1 MWRIAHLTSV
11 HPRHDTRIFVKQCR
25 SLAEHGYDV
34 TLVVA
39 DDKGDEYKDGVQI
52 VDVGRLPGRLNRILR
67 TTRRVFDKAV
77 ELDADIYQFHD
88 PELLTTGLKLKQL
101 GKKVIF
107 DSHEDAPK
115 QILNKPYLN
124 PTSLRL
130 LSGMMAR
137 YESFA
142 CHRFDG
148 IIAATPFIRD
158 KFLSINP
165 NTVDVNNFPLLGE
178 LHAVIAW
185 TDKRDEV
192 CFIGGIDAIR
202 GIDEVVRA
210 CALLKSPVRL
220 NLAGSFSERPL
231 EAKVKAHPGWGRV
244 NELGY
249 LDRAGVCRVLGR
261 SIAGLVTSHPIANF
275 MEGLP
280 VKMFEYM
287 AAAIPVIASNI
298 PLWREIVEG
307 NDCGLCVD
315 PYDPAAIANA
325 IDYLALNPDVARR
338 MGENGRQ
345 AVMQRYN
352 WPAQVAKLT
361 NFYGAISNDQ

>member
-1 MWRIAHLTSV
+1 MK
-11 HPRHDTRIFVKQCR
+11 TRQ
-25 SLAEHGYDV
+25 
-34 TLVVA
+34 
-39 DDKGDEYKDGVQI
+39 
-52 VDVGRLPGRLNRILR
+52 
-67 TTRRVFDKAV
+67 
-77 ELDADIYQFHD
+77 
-88 PELLTTGLKLKQL
+88 
-101 GKKVIF
+101 
-107 DSHEDAPK
+107 K

-220 NLAGSFSERPL
+220 NLAGSFFRTSAGSQGKKRI
-231 EAKVKAHPGWGRV
+231 
-244 NELGY
+244 
-249 LDRAGVCRVLGR
+249 RAGAESTNWATWIVRAC
-261 SIAGLVTSHPIANF
+261 
-275 MEGLP
+275 
-280 VKMFEYM
+280 
-287 AAAIPVIASNI
+287 AAC
-298 PLWREIVEG
+298 W
-307 NDCGLCVD
+307 VD
-315 PYDPAAIANA
+315 P
-325 IDYLALNPDVARR
+325 
-338 MGENGRQ
+338 
-345 AVMQRYN
+345 
-352 WPAQVAKLT
+352 
-361 NFYGAISNDQ
+361 